1 MNRSV
6 NYLILVSSALALA
19 ACSQAEFTTEASATA
34 KKSESSNSSSSVGAG
49 SSQSSGVSS
58 GAGSSGSSSSGSGAV
73 SSGSGSSSS
82 GSVSSGSGS
91 SGAASSAPA
100 ASMPKS
106 ACVNVSQGGLNF
118 KIESPQT
125 NTFQSMRITS
135 FPATLRGGLESY
147 AIYKNGSGALTY
159 TLASAEPYLNDE
171 YDDFFY
177 KCVIT
182 FDELLAFG
190 QRKGYSSVKAQIPNL
205 VIQAWLDSPENLV
218 GLALKNPITKEFAVQ
233 CF

>member
-1 MNRSV
+1 
-6 NYLILVSSALALA
+6 
-19 ACSQAEFTTEASATA
+19 
-34 KKSESSNSSSSVGAG
+34 
-49 SSQSSGVSS
+49 
-58 GAGSSGSSSSGSGAV
+58 
-73 SSGSGSSSS
+73 
-82 GSVSSGSGS
+82 
-91 SGAASSAPA
+91 
-100 ASMPKS
+100 
-106 ACVNVSQGGLNF
+106 
-118 KIESPQT
+118 
-125 NTFQSMRITS
+125 MRITS

>member
-1 MNRSV
+1 MGAEVKRSV
-6 NYLILVSSALALA
+6 NHLILVSSALALA
-19 ACSQAEFTTEASATA
+19 ACSQAEFSTDASATA
-34 KKSESSNSSSSVGAG
+34 KKTNSATSNAGSG

-58 GAGSSGSSSSGSGAV
+58 GAGSSGSSGSGSGSV

-82 GSVSSGSGS
+82 G
-91 SGAASSAPA
+91 AASSSSS
-100 ASMPKS
+100 ASMPTTTC
-106 ACVNVSQGGLNF
+106 ANVSQGGLNF
-118 KIESPQT
+118 KIESPQN

-147 AIYKNGSGALTY
+147 AIYKNGSGSLTY

-218 GLALKNPITKEFAVQ
+218 GLALKHPITKEFAVQ